1 MAFNLPEACGW
12 ASPICPMRIRSLL
25 IGCAFSGKTAR
36 DAEEVAIKWRRF
48 MSVLL
53 ILDGGIIK
61 GKLEKNFFIFVPRAK
76 MVQNRAL

>member
-1 MAFNLPEACGW
+1 
-12 ASPICPMRIRSLL
+12 
-25 IGCAFSGKTAR
+25 
-36 DAEEVAIKWRRF
+36 